1 MLTEGRPIRFNQRIV
16 RRRLILPTLL
26 GISAILVLFQLGS
39 NCIWEDEA
47 QTAVIAK
54 NILATAR
61 PAASDGKN
69 FVSIFA
75 DHRDVRDG
83 LYIWQ
88 GWFPSYLAAGSMA
101 VFGRSAAGA
110 RLPFA
115 IAFVVFIGFYYNFLR
130 RRDDR
135 PGHIWL
141 TLFLTITCVPLLL
154 HSRQCRYYA
163 LLPLLSLLVV
173 DSYLSVL
180 TKPNPK
186 HLAMIVVWGTI
197 FLNSFFPGAFLLA
210 VALIIDLIRRRPA
223 GYVLKKLAT
232 AGAIILLLN
241 LPVAWF
247 CRIWYRRF
255 GTESFFND
263 PAAWGMYL
271 LRYLL
276 ILNNYFFPFS
286 VMVAACVLKWK
297 SFSRK
302 KFFAN
307 ELNFLFLVICATQL
321 VGFAVLSDYPFTR
334 YILGITPFLMFFAA
348 GCIEAISFNKP
359 WLVWLVAAVVTMT
372 NVLNCL
378 PLPLLRHTK
387 LQDAQWTTAGID
399 LHFIDPKNVR
409 FSFARG
415 EVKEL
420 INLTLEFPFLNY
432 ARSLARPPHGPIDL
446 IVDYLQKNA
455 GPTDR
460 VKISYGDLPLMFH
473 TDLTITG
480 STETGPPGPEWI
492 ISRHFRPLRTDDQF
506 FRENSGY
513 HYTKITIPFPDLQW
527 NNQPDPLYH
536 YYDPPSPDLAP
547 PIVVLKRQ

>member
-1 MLTEGRPIRFNQRIV
+1 MPTEARVSRERISLKYKIIVAIALTMSAAFSFWNLGAN
-16 RRRLILPTLL
+16 RL
-26 GISAILVLFQLGS
+26 
-39 NCIWEDEA
+39 WEDEA
-47 QTAVIAK
+47 QTALIGE
-54 NILATAR
+54 NILSTGLPTA
-61 PAASDGKN
+61 SNGTN
-69 FVSIFA
+69 LVTIFA

-83 LYIWQ
+83 IYIWQ

-101 VFGRSAAGA
+101 VFGRSATGA

-135 PGHIWL
+135 SGHIWL

-180 TKPNPK
+180 TKPNSK

-197 FLNSFFPGAFLLA
+197 FLNSFFPGAFLLG
-210 VALIIDLIRRRPA
+210 VALTIDLIRRRPA
-223 GYVLKKLAT
+223 GDVLKKLAT
-232 AGAIILLLN
+232 TGAIILVLN
-241 LPVAWF
+241 LPIAWF
-247 CRIWYRRF
+247 CRIWDRRF

-263 PAAWGMYL
+263 RAAWGMYL
-271 LRYLL
+271 VRYLL
-276 ILNNYFFPFS
+276 TLNNYFFPFS
-286 VMVAACVLKWK
+286 VIIAACALKWK
-297 SFSRK
+297 SFDRQ
-302 KFFAN
+302 KFLAN
-307 ELNFLFLVICATQL
+307 ELNFLFFVICATHL
-321 VGFAVLSDYPFTR
+321 VGFAVLSDYPFSR
-334 YILGITPFLMFFAA
+334 YILGITPFLMFFASS
-348 GCIEAISFNKP
+348 CIETISFNKP
-359 WLVWLVAAVVTMT
+359 WLIWPVAAVVTMT

-409 FSFARG
+409 FSYARG
-415 EVKEL
+415 EVKAL
-420 INLTLEFPFLNY
+420 INQALEFPFLNY
-432 ARSLARPPHGPIDL
+432 LRSLVHPPNGPIDL

-455 GPTDR
+455 APTDR

-480 STETGPPGPEWI
+480 STETGQPGPEWI

-536 YYDPPSPDLAP
+536 YYDPPAPDPAP
-547 PIVVLKRQ
+547 PIVVLRKQ